1 MPTTWLARATPGRRW
16 PSSTAARPERTGD
29 GAGRCTSST
38 RPSGSSAGGPSSA
51 ATCRSPP
58 GWPSRASTARSATSR
73 SASSATAPRTWGRST
88 RGSRSRGSGSCP
100 SSSSARTT
108 STPWARRSTAPC
120 PSPTSRSGRAA
131 TRWSSRSSTATTCSR
146 CATPR
151 AAPWSGR
158 ARRASRSSSRPRRT
172 ASAATRWPIPASTA
186 PRRRC
191 RSGWSGTRSTSSASA
206 SRRSASRARSSSGGS
221 TTRRR
226 RRWPTR
232 SSSPSSRRS
241 RSRSPSASTSMPEP
255 RVITFR
261 EALREAMAEEMERD
275 PSIFLMGEE
284 VGHYQGAYKVSE
296 GLLARFGEKRVIDTP
311 IAETG
316 FAGVGIGAAMVGLRP
331 IIEFMTWNF
340 SLTAYDQ
347 LVNNAA
353 KLRYMANGQFTLPI
367 VFRGPGGAAHAL
379 AAQHSQAL
387 ESLYAHVPGLKVV
400 MPATPADAKGLLK
413 AAIRDDD
420 PVVFIESEVMYALKG
435 EVPAGEHLVPLG
447 VADVKRRGR
456 DVTIVT
462 WAKMLHTSLKAAEEL
477 AQAGIEA
484 EVVDLRTIRP
494 LDTEAIFASVRRT
507 GRCLVVQ
514 EGWPFAGVASEIITL
529 VVREA
534 FDDLDAPPERVTS
547 LDVPM
552 PYATNLEA
560 LVLPSPDRVVA
571 AVRRLLGREQSP
583 ARPAAAGGA
592 R

>member
-1 MPTTWLARATPGRRW
+1 
-16 PSSTAARPERTGD
+16 
-29 GAGRCTSST
+29 
-38 RPSGSSAGGPSSA
+38 
-51 ATCRSPP
+51 
-58 GWPSRASTARSATSR
+58 
-73 SASSATAPRTWGRST
+73 
-88 RGSRSRGSGSCP
+88 
-100 SSSSARTT
+100 
-108 STPWARRSTAPC
+108 
-120 PSPTSRSGRAA
+120 
-131 TRWSSRSSTATTCSR
+131 
-146 CATPR
+146 
-151 AAPWSGR
+151 
-158 ARRASRSSSRPRRT
+158 
-172 ASAATRWPIPASTA
+172 
-186 PRRRC
+186 
-191 RSGWSGTRSTSSASA
+191 
-206 SRRSASRARSSSGGS
+206 
-221 TTRRR
+221 
-226 RRWPTR
+226 
-232 SSSPSSRRS
+232 
-241 RSRSPSASTSMPEP
+241 
-255 RVITFR
+255 
-261 EALREAMAEEMERD
+261 
-275 PSIFLMGEE
+275 
-284 VGHYQGAYKVSE
+284 
-296 GLLARFGEKRVIDTP
+296 
-311 IAETG
+311 
-316 FAGVGIGAAMVGLRP
+316 
-331 IIEFMTWNF
+331 
-340 SLTAYDQ
+340 
-347 LVNNAA
+347 
-353 KLRYMANGQFTLPI
+353 
-367 VFRGPGGAAHAL
+367 
-379 AAQHSQAL
+379 
-387 ESLYAHVPGLKVV
+387 